1 MASSGDASL
10 EALVR
15 QADDGRKQL
24 LDAPGRQGSKADF
37 DALVALYGQAREAV
51 AREGLLS
58 LNEDV
63 DDVATAALP
72 YLLLDFRVGEVQQ
85 RSPVESPSQRKAALS
100 SSRAAYE
107 RFLDLVSL
115 HGLVTGAYAKLLER
129 YRDDAT
135 RFALVPAR
143 ADAAAQR
150 QGKIAASRAQR
161 HLEAKLEAL
170 RADAAFAER
179 ADDELVREVNL
190 TAVSSAVHATF
201 DALDSLNR
209 EIAVLALAPADHAD
223 SEPDSPHAPPSQDSC
238 LDVPFVAAA
247 PRRPGGPLLS
257 RTGKPLQ
264 PFTLLASRADMAR
277 AVFRPGHNLPTMSID
292 DYLAEEHRRGN
303 VLQGGTE
310 LPRPAPDDDDMDAAD
325 RETYK
330 ARQWDDF
337 KDDNPR
343 GSGNTLNMG

>member
-1 MASSGDASL
+1 MALNSDASL
-10 EALVR
+10 EGLVR
-15 QADDGRKQL
+15 QADEGRKQL
-24 LDAPGRQGSKADF
+24 LDAGGRQGSKADF

-85 RSPVESPSQRKAALS
+85 RSPVESLGQRKAALL

-115 HGLVTGAYAKLLER
+115 HGLVTGAYGKLLER
-129 YRDDAT
+129 YRDDAAG
-135 RFALVPAR
+135 FALVPAR

-190 TAVSSAVHATF
+190 TAVSSAVHAAF
-201 DALDSLNR
+201 DALDSINR
-209 EIAVLALAPADHAD
+209 EMALLAMAPPDGPEARP
-223 SEPDSPHAPPSQDSC
+223 SPDSRLDAP
-238 LDVPFVAAA
+238 FAAAA
-247 PRRPGGPLLS
+247 PRRAGGPLLS

-264 PFTLLASRADMAR
+264 PFTLLPSRADMAR

-292 DYLAEEHRRGN
+292 DYLAEEHRRSN
-303 VLQGGTE
+303 VVQGGTE
-310 LPRPAPDDDDMDAAD
+310 PPPPAPDDDDMDAMD
-325 RETYK
+325 RQTYK